1 MFTHLVA
8 SVVGGIPP
16 PFATIGAT
24 ICMPLVKQGRLT
36 ALGNPKRVACS
47 IPSVL
52 QGIRRSKQ
60 NHTRVGQ
67 PKYWLPNHSAIE
79 SSSAQVVRALPIPRK
94 IRRGLVKLDPMLSR
108 SFVPQ
113 ALCLLEWS
121 RLPSFWRR
129 SRRQVNGRRH
139 NLVPSTA

>member
-24 ICMPLVKQGRLT
+24 ICMPLVNRV
-36 ALGNPKRVACS
+36 GNPKRVACS

-79 SSSAQVVRALPIPRK
+79 SSSAQVVRLFQFREK
-94 IRRGLVKLDPMLSR
+94 YVEVS
-108 SFVPQ
+108 
-113 ALCLLEWS
+113 
-121 RLPSFWRR
+121 
-129 SRRQVNGRRH
+129 
-139 NLVPSTA
+139 